1 MKRISWRKALP
12 NKKSPRLSAVA
23 LRARLAKVRLIA
35 MDVDGVLTDGGIL
48 ILNSGEEIKIWNVKD
63 RIGLFML
70 KRFGDRF
77 PIAWITGRQSIQVSD
92 RAQEVGVATLYQ
104 RVDDKGLALQ
114 ETLTKLR
121 LSPEQCLFVGDDLV
135 DLPALALAGVAI
147 CPQDAHSAVKGVCHW
162 VTEARG
168 GRGAIR
174 EVIDAVLDAQGLLAG
189 AVESF
194 RLPRGG

>member
-1 MKRISWRKALP
+1 MKASSKGALLAKP
-12 NKKSPRLSAVA
+12 ALKK
-23 LRARLAKVRLIA
+23 RLAKVRLIA

-48 ILNSGEEIKIWNVKD
+48 ILNSGEEVKIWNVKD

-92 RAQEVGVATLYQ
+92 RAQEVGVNTLYQ

-121 LSPEQCLFVGDDLV
+121 LSADQCLFVGDDLV
-135 DLPALALAGVAI
+135 DLPALAMAGVAI
-147 CPQDAHSAVKGVCHW
+147 CPRDAHRAVKEICHW
-162 VTEARG
+162 ITDANG

-189 AVESF
+189 AVQAF